1 MKGFCS
7 LTLLMMFCSVSQLV
21 AFDIFDVKNLF
32 LSHNTSLLIQDIR
45 LHFTTVGKRVSVKC
59 MMPNTTFYN
68 ISAISWWQV
77 LLVEETGVLGES
89 YRPASVTGKLYSII
103 LYRVQT
109 ADERNSNSQIQKS
122 LIAQVCI
129 NPTIIQSQP
138 RRPQQCG
145 RTCITHFHCHHG
157 GHFKAMSRV

>member
-21 AFDIFDVKNLF
+21 AFDIFDVKNLS

-45 LHFTTVGKRVSVKC
+45 LHFTTVGKRVSVKF

-89 YRPASVTGKLYSII
+89 YRPASVTGKLYSIM
-103 LYRVQT
+103 LYRV
-109 ADERNSNSQIQKS
+109 AKFEPQIQKS

-138 RRPQQCG
+138 RRPQQCA

-157 GHFKAMSRV
+157 GHFKAMSRL